1 MAVQSIK
8 PQSPTSVISYDAVTI
23 QQHHTEPIY
32 SLMIQHGLM
41 SPPTQYS
48 LSGRQV
54 LQVKKPN
61 QQYQSTE
68 GTKIQ

>member
-32 SLMIQHGLM
+32 SLID
-41 SPPTQYS
+41 SAWFN
-48 LSGRQV
+48 V
-54 LQVKKPN
+54 
-61 QQYQSTE
+61 STN
-68 GTKIQ
+68 TV